1 MKGRVLSSPQCSSLY
16 FNILGSNRDV
26 NMAAY
31 RIQSILHKNGYNTK
45 VVNSKNGDNIPI
57 INKQLLQHY
66 NSREKYATIMN
77 CSSCK
82 NDTYFT
88 FINRYIRKNS
98 NSFVR
103 PCALYAIDYSSIEKD
118 QMYNKNDELFQK
130 YSQINI
136 VFDVNAPIDEHVKQI
151 ELFMEI

>member
-1 MKGRVLSSPQCSSLY
+1 MKGRILSSTQYSSLY
-16 FNILGSNRDV
+16 FNILGSNREV

-45 VVNSKNGDNIPI
+45 IVNSKNGDNIAI
-57 INKQLLQHY
+57 INKQLSQHY

-77 CSSCK
+77 CSSCE

-88 FINRYIRKNS
+88 FINRYIRQNS

-103 PCALYAIDYSSIEKD
+103 PCALYAIDYSGVERE
-118 QMYNKNDELFQK
+118 QTYNTNDELFKK

-136 VFDVNAPIDEHVKQI
+136 IFDVNAPIEDHVKQI
-151 ELFMEI
+151 EIFIL